1 MSQRIG
7 FLSFSQKKRLK
18 ELSFHPKYDTKNW
31 TFFFSIWL
39 KDFFQYDSKNWIL
52 LYNMTQRLG
61 FFHQKKNSKNLTS
74 YDSQTWTFF
83 SKYFSK
89 KMTRRIDPF
98 FSLWLSKWNFFL
110 KYEYESQ
117 SCFFFSIRITELI
130 FFFFEY
136 DFFFQ
141 NWIIFFEYDSKNSN
155 SPIRLRGFN
164 YFLRYDS
171 KNWTFLVFQCDS
183 MNSLRKTG
191 KKFNALRQVRKKLNS
206 SSQIIKGSVLWVQ
219 IQKKK
224 FNSSSHVKKSSIL
237 KKKINFLSFQPKFQL
252 SHIQKNGIDSLSR
265 IQKKVSSI
273 LLSHTQ
279 KEVQFFESY
288 FWKKSILWVIFK
300 KKKKISSLSHV
311 KKSSYEREVIFFE
324 TFWEKRF
331 QLSLF

>member
-1 MSQRIG
+1 MNWTFFNMTRRIE
-7 FLSFSQKKRLK
+7 FFRAWVK
-18 ELSFHPKYDTKNW
+18 ELDFWVFLKKNDSKNWAFTKN
-31 TFFFSIWL
+31 TIQRTELFFFSIWL
-39 KDFFQYDSKNWIL
+39 KDFFQYDSKNWTL

-89 KMTRRIDPF
+89 KWLEELIPF
-98 FSLWLSKWNFFL
+98 FSLWLSKWNFFFEVRIRITEL
-110 KYEYESQ
+110 
-117 SCFFFSIRITELI
+117 FFFSIRITELN
-130 FFFFEY
+130 FFFLNMT
-136 DFFFQ
+136 FFFQ
-141 NWIIFFEYDSKNSN
+141 NWIIFFEYDSKNWN

-206 SSQIIKGSVLWVQ
+206 SSQIIKGSILWVQ

-224 FNSSSHVKKSSIL
+224 KVQFFESCEEKFNFEEKNQFFVFFSTQISIESHSKKWDRFIESYS
-237 KKKINFLSFQPKFQL
+237 
-252 SHIQKNGIDSLSR
+252 
-265 IQKKVSSI
+265 KKVSSI

-279 KEVQFFESY
+279 KKVQFFESY

-300 KKKKISSLSHV
+300 KKK
-311 KKSSYEREVIFFE
+311 R
-324 TFWEKRF
+324 R
-331 QLSLF
+331 